1 MFVSKSTGAL
11 PPASLR
17 GDFPSS
23 ISFNDD
29 AVMVSQHLKDGL
41 LHVRFDIE
49 YVIRNITSLME
60 SKSPGGIN
68 KEGALNTLL
77 AQVNFGQMC

>member
-17 GDFPSS
+17 SDFPSS

-29 AVMVSQHLKDGL
+29 AVMVSQHLKDCL

-60 SKSPGGIN
+60 NKSPGGIN